1 MMLSSSQHFKFLI
14 QRRHLSTHMISRL
27 NDFERLK
34 KSSFWQNSQHSSSK
48 SNINVSLTFKDE
60 MICERMSVES
70 HVTLQDLINEKMSK
84 KTSKRLV
91 AASVNGVLRDL
102 SSSLTE
108 SENHVELH
116 DFESDVG
123 TETLWHSASHV
134 LGYALEKQY
143 GDTIALCD
151 GPALRLAE
159 GGSGFF
165 YEMRL
170 LSNDLKISPDDI
182 PDLEAHMKDFVRQNH
197 AFERLRVSKEDALK
211 MFESN
216 RLKREFI
223 ENIDES
229 EDEITLYRCGDFVDL
244 CRGPHVPRTGL
255 IQAHKLLN
263 VSGAHHDD
271 ENVRLSRAYGV
282 AFENRK
288 RLRAWEKLQEDAKRR
303 DHRRI
308 GTAQNLF
315 MFHPTS
321 PGNVFWLPHG
331 MHIYQKLLTFLR
343 DKYRSCGYDEVS
355 TPLMLNTSIWRQSG
369 HWDHYSENM
378 FEVRPANSQDKDYDE
393 TETMGLKPMNC
404 PAHCL
409 VYKHILRSYRDLPLR
424 VADFSTLHRNEISGS
439 LGGLTRLRQFHQ
451 DDAHIFC
458 RQDQIES
465 EISSCLE
472 FVRGVYV
479 CSYHSLIFRSLEQH
493 FNRYGVFGF
502 EEPEFRLSTR
512 PEEYVGH
519 SEDWDDAEDSLRKA
533 LDRADTSWTLNPGDG
548 AFYGPK
554 IDVAVTDALKRRHQC
569 ATIQLDFQLPKRF
582 ELS

>member
-1 MMLSSSQHFKFLI
+1 MMLLRQSSSRSKFF
-14 QRRHLSTHMISRL
+14 QRQFFSTHMISRL

-34 KSSFWQNSQHSSSK
+34 KSSFSRNSQNSSN
-48 SNINVSLTFKDE
+48 SNINVSLRFNDE
-60 MICERMSVES
+60 MIFENMSVES
-70 HVTLQDLINEKMSK
+70 HVKVQDLISEKLNK

-102 SSSLTE
+102 NSKLTE

-116 DFESDVG
+116 DVESEVG
-123 TETLWHSASHV
+123 IETLWHSASHV

-255 IQAHKLLN
+255 IQAHKLVN

-271 ENVRLSRAYGV
+271 ENVRLSRVYGV

-409 VYKHILRSYRDLPLR
+409 VYKHNLRSYRDLPLR

-472 FVRGVYV
+472 FVRDVYV
-479 CSYHSLIFRSLEQH
+479 SSPITHSYFDHSNNTSTGTESSASRNPSFDSRLDLRS
-493 FNRYGVFGF
+493 
-502 EEPEFRLSTR
+502 T
-512 PEEYVGH
+512 
-519 SEDWDDAEDSLRKA
+519 WDIPRTGTMLR
-533 LDRADTSWTLNPGDG
+533 
-548 AFYGPK
+548 
-554 IDVAVTDALKRRHQC
+554 I
-569 ATIQLDFQLPKRF
+569 RF
-582 ELS
+582 EKHSIEQIRLGR